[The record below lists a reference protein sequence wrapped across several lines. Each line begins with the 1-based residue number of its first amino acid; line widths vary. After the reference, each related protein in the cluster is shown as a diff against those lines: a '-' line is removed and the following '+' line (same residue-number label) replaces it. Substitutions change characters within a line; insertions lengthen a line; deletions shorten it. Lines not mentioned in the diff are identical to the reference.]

1 MTTDAEIA
9 EAARLSR
16 KRVVG
21 NCRAWLR
28 VRWDGLSDRDR
39 KLCERVMEIV
49 RKGDGEALE
58 AALANQEV
66 NDLFRDGALYFER
79 PI

>member
-1 MTTDAEIA
+1 MTTDVELA

-16 KRVVG
+16 IRVVR

-28 VRWDGLSDRDR
+28 VRWDDLSDRDR

-49 RKGDGEALE
+49 RKGDGEA
-58 AALANQEV
+58 
-66 NDLFRDGALYFER
+66 RS
-79 PI
+79 PIVK